1 MKTIISVAITL
12 FATLNIN
19 AQLLYKISGNGLN
32 KPSYIIGTHH
42 LCDVK
47 LIDKV
52 PGVKEALE
60 ASEQVCGELVM
71 SDMQNPDSVQ
81 KVKDAM
87 MLPEGKTIKDVLS
100 EEQMNKLNE
109 TLKSLIGVDMTNPML
124 ARQMETLSPGA
135 LNSQISLL
143 LYLLKHQGEFDPQN
157 PFDAYFQKEA
167 IANGKPVIAFE
178 TLEYQ
183 KNVLYKSKSMERQ
196 IEELMCT
203 LENTEYYSI
212 MLETLTEAYKA
223 QDVKKMEEICNEK
236 MNNSCDSR
244 PEEDDILIFNRN
256 NNWIK
261 VMQKIMAEKAT
272 FFAVGAAHLLGEK
285 GVLEQLKKTGYTV
298 EGVSK

>member
-42 LCDVK
+42 FCDVNFV
-47 LIDKV
+47 DKV
-52 PGVKEALE
+52 PGLKEAF
-60 ASEQVCGELVM
+60 ASSEQVCGELIM

-100 EEQMNKLNE
+100 EEQMSKLNE
-109 TLKSLIGVDMTNPML
+109 TLKSLIGVDMTNSML
-124 ARQMETLSPGA
+124 ASQMETLAPSA
-135 LNSQISLL
+135 LNTQISLL
-143 LYLLKHQGEFDPQN
+143 LYLLKHQGEFNPQK
-157 PFDAYFQKEA
+157 PFDAYFQTEA
-167 IANGKPVIAFE
+167 IANGKSVIAFE
-178 TLEYQ
+178 TLDYQ
-183 KNVLYKSKSMERQ
+183 KNVLYKSKNLERQ

-203 LENTEYYSI
+203 VENIEYYS
-212 MLETLTEAYKA
+212 LLHETLIEAYKA
-223 QDVKKMEEICNEK
+223 QDMKKMEEVFNEK

-261 VMQKIMAEKAT
+261 VMPKIMAEKAT

-285 GVLEQLKKTGYTV
+285 GVLEQLKKAGYTV